1 MQSSYNRIKKSLLE
15 FSQAHPLIN
24 SFGTG
29 NPLELHSANILSFR
43 KEGKEHVNYPLVFI
57 NLERCRTE
65 GSSLVYT
72 ISLNIMDRV
81 ENPEKYA
88 AGRSLNDF
96 NQDVIDEVVS
106 DCVLIASDFVNYYFN
121 DEADN
126 MQVSGQNN
134 IQPFFDI
141 QNDVL
146 AGANLTLDFS
156 LPFGRSICSIPT
168 YTLPYAVYFGISE
181 SSSVDL
187 SEATPNAF
195 VRDLSSYGVNFAS
208 SQGYLYLAIPDAAGV
223 TYTAWY
229 NSNLNRGEIGVGELF
244 TSEAIEINAEAY
256 TLYITNYITIGRY
269 INFS

>member
-1 MQSSYNRIKKSLLE
+1 
-15 FSQAHPLIN
+15 
-24 SFGTG
+24 
-29 NPLELHSANILSFR
+29 
-43 KEGKEHVNYPLVFI
+43 
-57 NLERCRTE
+57 
-65 GSSLVYT
+65 
-72 ISLNIMDRV
+72 MDRV

-106 DCVLIASDFVNYYFN
+106 DCVLIASDFVNHYFN
-121 DEADN
+121 DGAPD
-126 MQVSGQNN
+126 MQVSEQNN

-146 AGANLTLDFS
+146 AGANLSLDFS
-156 LPFGRSICSIPT
+156 MPFGRDICSIPT
-168 YTLPYAVYFGISE
+168 FNAPYAVYFGISE
-181 SSSVDL
+181 SSSIDL

-195 VRDLSSYGVNFAS
+195 VRDLSSYGVNYAS
-208 SQGYLYLAIPDAAGV
+208 SEGYLYLAIPDAAGV

-229 NSNLNRGEIGVGELF
+229 NSNINRGEIGVGELF

-256 TLYITNYITIGRY
+256 TLYITNYITTGRY

>member
-1 MQSSYNRIKKSLLE
+1 
-15 FSQAHPLIN
+15 
-24 SFGTG
+24 
-29 NPLELHSANILSFR
+29 
-43 KEGKEHVNYPLVFI
+43 
-57 NLERCRTE
+57 
-65 GSSLVYT
+65 
-72 ISLNIMDRV
+72 MDRV

-106 DCVLIASDFVNYYFN
+106 DCVLIASDFVNHYFN
-121 DEADN
+121 DGAPD
-126 MQVSGQNN
+126 MQVSGNNN

-146 AGANLTLDFS
+146 AGANLSLDFS
-156 LPFGRSICSIPT
+156 MPFGRDICSIPT

-187 SEATPNAF
+187 SEATPDAF
-195 VRDLSSYGVNFAS
+195 VRDLSSYGVNYAS
-208 SQGYLYLAIPDAAGV
+208 SEGYLYLAIPDAAGV

-229 NSNLNRGEIGVGELF
+229 NSNINRGEIGVGELF

-256 TLYITNYITIGRY
+256 TLYITNYITTGRY